1 MSKIQLLIL
10 LKPAPC
16 ADFPHLSI
24 LSDTQETDKNANRK
38 GMVLHYLSAQF
49 FKCLTDLTIPP
60 RSTAASPHQNSL
72 LVYCIDFLEQ
82 GTLTR
87 GFRVRVG

>member
-1 MSKIQLLIL
+1 MSKIQLLIF

-16 ADFPHLSI
+16 ADFPISI
-24 LSDTQETDKNANRK
+24 LPDTQETDKNANRK

-49 FKCLTDLTIPP
+49 FKCLPDLTIPP
-60 RSTAASPHQNSL
+60 RSIAASPHQNFL
-72 LVYCIDFLEQ
+72 LVYYIDFLEQ

-87 GFRVRVG
+87 GFRVWVG